1 MSRRL
6 KGSIA
11 LEKRLTAIPD
21 EVLVQLRPALMKGAE
36 EIADNMRALVAI
48 DEGDLEA
55 SIAVTGPGETTP
67 AYAVGGGT
75 VTAAQNQALVTVG
88 NPEVRTGH
96 MVEFGTV
103 DMDAQPF
110 MRPGF
115 RIAKPRVMRRIARA
129 VGKAIKNAGVGNG

>member
-1 MSRRL
+1 MSRL
-6 KGSIA
+6 KGSKA
-11 LEKRLTAIPD
+11 LELRLEAIPA
-21 EVLVQLRPALMKGAE
+21 EVLKHLKPALLKGAG
-36 EIADNMRALVAI
+36 EIADNMRALVPV
-48 DEGDLEA
+48 DEGDLQA

-67 AYAVGGGT
+67 AYAVGGGST
-75 VTAAQNQALVTVG
+75 IAAPNQALVTVG

-103 DMDAQPF
+103 KSEAQPF

-129 VGKAIKNAGVGNG
+129 VGQAIKKAGVANG